1 VGERI
6 LPLGWQS
13 LLSVVL
19 WGARMNFVGKS
30 PRRASG
36 RLKDSVHTTSLDPRP
51 YRLGPIAAGGR
62 RAASQQSKKTSRFG
76 PLAHLSLRV
85 GLVGG
90 IIVLLL
96 IIFAATRPRPPGLTI
111 IARDDVSKATPG
123 ISAPTAEVTLP
134 LQQFDDATIP
144 THSLNLPVR
153 KPTIAIVIPR
163 TLPDEQASALTPPTK
178 IWQPPIAKPE
188 PVDTETI
195 PHLLDLNEIEDTKRI
210 QQRLIDLGFLFAEAD
225 GVWGQRSRR
234 ALQDF
239 RVAQRLGDSAVW
251 DEATQRRLFAASEPH
266 AAPASK
272 PELNFLGG
280 WGVDV
285 AQCRES
291 PITITARRAETV
303 GVKCEFHSTQQE
315 SSNVWRLKARCANG
329 GERWNANVRFTIS
342 GNKLTWSSERG
353 TTTYVRCRS

>member
-1 VGERI
+1 MSKDILQVG
-6 LPLGWQS
+6 PLF
-13 LLSVVL
+13 
-19 WGARMNFVGKS
+19 WGR
-30 PRRASG
+30 
-36 RLKDSVHTTSLDPRP
+36 TS
-51 YRLGPIAAGGR
+51 
-62 RAASQQSKKTSRFG
+62 AASRQSKKPSRFG
-76 PLAHLSLRV
+76 RLAHLSLRIGLVV
-85 GLVGG
+85 GL
-90 IIVLLL
+90 IVLLL
-96 IIFAATRPRPPGLTI
+96 TIFAATRPRPPGLTM

-123 ISAPTAEVTLP
+123 ISASTAEVTLP
-134 LQQFDDATIP
+134 LQQSDDATIP
-144 THSLNLPVR
+144 TRSLNLPVR
-153 KPTIAIVIPR
+153 NPTVAIVIPR
-163 TLPDEQASALTPPTK
+163 TLPDGQASALTAPTK

-195 PHLLDLNEIEDTKRI
+195 PQRLDLTEIEDTKRI

-251 DEATQRRLFAASEPH
+251 DEATQRRLFAASEPR
-266 AAPASK
+266 ATPASK

-303 GVKCEFHSTQQE
+303 GVKCELHSTQQE
-315 SSNVWRLKARCANG
+315 SSNVWRLGARCANG
-329 GERWNANVRFTIS
+329 GERWNANVRFTVS

>member
-1 VGERI
+1 MH
-6 LPLGWQS
+6 S
-13 LLSVVL
+13 
-19 WGARMNFVGKS
+19 VGKS
-30 PRRASG
+30 PGRASG
-36 RLKDSVHTTSLDPRP
+36 RLKDSVRGTSQ
-51 YRLGPIAAGGR
+51 GPIILDLDRRSHQFDPIAGSGR
-62 RAASQQSKKTSRFG
+62 RAASRQSKKASRFG

-85 GLVGG
+85 GLIGG

-96 IIFAATRPRPPGLTI
+96 SIFAATRSRPPGLTI
-111 IARDDVSKATPG
+111 IARDDVSKATP
-123 ISAPTAEVTLP
+123 SASTAEGMLP
-134 LQQFDDATIP
+134 LQQSDDATLP

-153 KPTIAIVIPR
+153 KPTIAIVIPH
-163 TLPDEQASALTPPTK
+163 TLPDEQASALTPPTL
-178 IWQPPIAKPE
+178 QLPITKPE
-188 PVDTETI
+188 PLDTVTI
-195 PHLLDLNEIEDTKRI
+195 PQLLDLNEIEDTKHI
-210 QQRLIDLGFLFAEAD
+210 QQRLIDLGFLFSEAD

-266 AAPASK
+266 ATPASK

-303 GVKCEFHSTQQE
+303 GIKCEFHSTQQE
-315 SSNVWRLKARCANG
+315 SSNVWRLGARCANG
-329 GERWNANVRFTIS
+329 SERWNANVRFTIS

>member
-1 VGERI
+1 
-6 LPLGWQS
+6 
-13 LLSVVL
+13 
-19 WGARMNFVGKS
+19 
-30 PRRASG
+30 
-36 RLKDSVHTTSLDPRP
+36 
-51 YRLGPIAAGGR
+51 
-62 RAASQQSKKTSRFG
+62 
-76 PLAHLSLRV
+76 V

-96 IIFAATRPRPPGLTI
+96 IIFVATRPRPPGPTI
-111 IARDDVSKATPG
+111 IARDDVSKATSG
-123 ISAPTAEVTLP
+123 ISASTTEVTLP
-134 LQQFDDATIP
+134 LQHSDNVTIP
-144 THSLNLPVR
+144 THSL

-163 TLPDEQASALTPPTK
+163 TLPDEQASALTPPAE
-178 IWQPPIAKPE
+178 IWQPLIAKPE
-188 PVDTETI
+188 PVDTEMI
-195 PHLLDLNEIEDTKRI
+195 SQLLDLNEIEDTKRI

-239 RVAQRLGDSAVW
+239 RVAQSLGDSPVW

-266 AAPASK
+266 AASASK

-291 PITITARRAETV
+291 PITITARRAETA
-303 GVKCEFHSTQQE
+303 GVKCEFNSTQQE
-315 SSNVWRLKARCANG
+315 SLNVWQLRARCANG
-329 GERWNANVRFTIS
+329 SERWNANVRFTIS